1 MTWSLCLLPWET
13 SSPNRV
19 QPVWRSGGASWFC
32 SATKHNNN
40 NQRHRS
46 LMLYNKISCK
56 EIQNDNHLLKKRKK
70 PVKKEKKVRAHL
82 LCNSCSY
89 LMLVFELLSYGPVV
103 SRLRPR

>member
-19 QPVWRSGGASWFC
+19 PPVWRSGGASWFC

-40 NQRHRS
+40 NQLHRS

-56 EIQNDNHLLKKRKK
+56 EIQNDNHLLKKEEETCEKRKK
-70 PVKKEKKVRAHL
+70 SK
-82 LCNSCSY
+82 STFI
-89 LMLVFELLSYGPVV
+89 MQ
-103 SRLRPR
+103 